1 MERDE
6 ELKRAK
12 AAFDDSLY
20 IEDDAAYPEFD
31 EDFDCEVVFPI
42 EADIFVSNLLP
53 EEQAT
58 VPKKRRKKPTP
69 AEVLSFFLLF
79 VERLGAE
86 TRKAVSA
93 FFSKFGFV
101 FAFPFV
107 FLFSKL
113 KGVLSSI
120 GASLLSAPKGLSAEL
135 KSIRLE
141 LSAITSTAK
150 KRENISLLKALS
162 KYFLLSFT
170 RHGRLWKGIFNT
182 VFPVAACVLVLFVFS
197 EKSDGVFA
205 LDVSYNGTHIGYV
218 ENEDTYEEAKALA
231 IEMLPADL
239 EGVEQSSLSFE
250 PTYTLKHVSV
260 GELSNSSMICE
271 KLLSASGASLTR
283 ACGIYIDGEF
293 LCAVKNE
300 SDAVSVF
307 NAILA
312 PSKKNADE
320 GTLVAFVEEISYVQG
335 LYPDNDATVWDS
347 LKLKRV
353 LNEPK
358 SSPEYHTVKK
368 GETALSIAKKN
379 SLSLSRLKALNPGT
393 DFSKKLKRGTELL
406 VKAQTDYVR
415 TKVMKTRSTTSFVP
429 FERVTR
435 ESSSMLKG
443 TKKVTQTGKNGERV
457 TTSLVTYIN
466 GKETYSTV
474 LSVKQTKDPVNEI
487 TLVGTKSP
495 YSYYYGS
502 YYGGSYGY
510 SGFIWPTRGAYSISS
525 GYGYRSASISGW
537 GYHGGIDIIRGGG
550 SSAGTPVIAAAS
562 GTVIT
567 AYAGST
573 GYGNTVLIDHGNGY
587 QTRYGHM
594 LWGSICVY
602 PGQRVYQGQ
611 QIGQIGSTGNST
623 GPHLHFEIIKNGSKV
638 NPLPYIS

>member
-20 IEDDAAYPEFD
+20 IEDDDAAYPEFD
-31 EDFDCEVVFPI
+31 ESFDCEVIVPI
-42 EADIFVSNLLP
+42 EADLFVSKLLP
-53 EEQAT
+53 ETREPAL
-58 VPKKRRKKPTP
+58 KKDRKKPTFS
-69 AEVLSFFLLF
+69 EVLSFFLLF

-107 FLFSKL
+107 FLFSRFKSAVPSL
-113 KGVLSSI
+113 KAFFSS
-120 GASLLSAPKGLSAEL
+120 PKGLSLEL
-135 KSIRLE
+135 KNIRLE
-141 LSAITSTAK
+141 LSAITRSAK
-150 KRENISLLKALS
+150 KQENASLPRALS

-170 RHGRLWKGIFNT
+170 RHSKLWKGIFNT
-182 VFPVAACVLVLFVFS
+182 AFPIAACVLVFFIFS
-197 EKSDGVFA
+197 ERSDGVFA
-205 LDVSYNGTHIGYV
+205 LDVSYNGTHIGFV
-218 ENEDTYEEAKALA
+218 EKEDTYEEAKALA
-231 IEMLPADL
+231 MEMLPEELESAD
-239 EGVEQSSLSFE
+239 QKSLSLE
-250 PTYTLKHVSV
+250 PTYTLKRVSV
-260 GELSNSSMICE
+260 GELSNSSMLCE

-307 NAILA
+307 NSILA
-312 PSKKNADE
+312 PSKKSAAE

-347 LKLKRV
+347 YKLKKV
-353 LNEPK
+353 LKEPK
-358 SSPEYHTVKK
+358 SDSKYHTVKK
-368 GETALSIAKKN
+368 GETALSVAKSN
-379 SLSLSRLKALNPGT
+379 SLSLSRLKALNPGIN
-393 DFSKKLKRGTELL
+393 FSKKLKKGTELL

-415 TKVMKTRSTTSFVP
+415 IKVMKTRTTTTSVP
-429 FERVTR
+429 FEKVTR

-443 TKKVTQTGKNGERV
+443 TKKVTQTGRNGERV
-457 TTSLVTYIN
+457 TTTLVTYIN

-495 YSYYYGS
+495 YSGYYGS
-502 YYGGSYGY
+502 YYGSSGY